1 MITTTTTTIIY
12 IQVSHIDH
20 GIPEPHQMALFKSS
34 STHMDGGMML
44 QEESKEEW
52 EQRMLQAEGQRKLNR
67 RKAFLQDMQK
77 TYRSFNREHDYIKR
91 CREQICKAVRMW
103 HRNAEKSKEKERAE
117 RLQALKSNDFEKYRE
132 FVKEAKNE
140 RYTHNTHTHT
150 LSLSL
155 SLTHTHTHTHRL
167 MELIHRLF
175 LE

>member
-1 MITTTTTTIIY
+1 
-12 IQVSHIDH
+12 
-20 GIPEPHQMALFKSS
+20 MALFKSS

-150 LSLSL
+150 HTLSL
-155 SLTHTHTHTHRL
+155 SLTHTHTHTQADGADQQDRRL
-167 MELIHRLF
+167 LGIACC
-175 LE
+175 